1 MNTMNTESMLVTI
14 KRQREYLNEL
24 AEDKKK
30 LIRENE
36 RISSELAFNSN
47 SLEKIRKNHI
57 SDLIRL
63 MEKNIELE
71 SKINEINK
79 KNQSLIDENAKIS
92 NELSNEKR
100 KHAETIHYY
109 EGLHCGEECI
119 CVKDEDLCPY
129 CRIEGSESKDSFF
142 SIEDF
147 NDNNSQSQDIECIGT
162 RINDNDDEYQLLIEK
177 IYIKKNTHEIVADN
191 KTDDIVE
198 CTNTIEI
205 DDTVTYNDIYDENLP
220 LIERIDRCL
229 NNISTEDEN
238 ENENTIQTNLTNCYH
253 ENSITYQL
261 ITKDKDMY
269 SHKKNDDND
278 HEFNYI
284 MSNGKNEYVDNYFS
298 NRL

>member
-14 KRQREYLNEL
+14 KRQREYLIEL

-57 SDLIRL
+57 GDLIRL

-79 KNQSLIDENAKIS
+79 KNQLLIDENAKIS

-100 KHAETIHYY
+100 KHAETTYYY
-109 EGLHCGEECI
+109 EGLHCGGECI
-119 CVKDEDLCPY
+119 CVKDEYLCPN

-142 SIEDF
+142 SMEDF
-147 NDNNSQSQDIECIGT
+147 NDNNSQSPDIKCIGT
-162 RINDNDDEYQLLIEK
+162 RINDDDDDEYEILIEK
-177 IYIKKNTHEIVADN
+177 IYIEKNTHEIVADN

-198 CTNTIEI
+198 CTNSIEI
-205 DDTVTYNDIYDENLP
+205 DDENLP

-229 NNISTEDEN
+229 NNITTED
-238 ENENTIQTNLTNCYH
+238 ENENTIQTNIINCYH
-253 ENSITYQL
+253 ENSITSRL
-261 ITKDKDMY
+261 LTKNDDIY
-269 SHKKNDDND
+269 SHKKNDDD
-278 HEFNYI
+278 DDDEFNYI